1 VTNPRHSANLPSHL
15 EMWEDQ
21 QPCQHPSSSRYDYA
35 STDSEVC
42 SESDMSIAD
51 KGPGGEDDN
60 LEVEHRDELDVWFD
74 LPTLTQGTTTRFR
87 IGLRTMRR

>member
-1 VTNPRHSANLPSHL
+1 
-15 EMWEDQ
+15 
-21 QPCQHPSSSRYDYA
+21 
-35 STDSEVC
+35 
-42 SESDMSIAD
+42 MSIAD

-60 LEVEHRDELDVWFD
+60 LEVEHRDELVVWFD